1 MQQRTDRILIVEDV
15 DLDAEL
21 IEKEIHRARIPF
33 ESRRA
38 NSRAQF
44 IQEMHQFKP
53 DLILADYSLPQFNVL
68 DALALLQNENQD
80 IPLILVTGHHSE
92 EVAVECM
99 KRGAEDYILKASLKR
114 LPRAVANALAKRRV
128 EADKNLAEA
137 AFRRREEQYRL
148 ITEHTRDLIAL
159 LDLDHHF
166 LYASPSHLRVL
177 GQDPEAMLGKS
188 YEEWIHPGDAKLLK
202 RTFEEALFFRE
213 GCNVEIRWKLQNSN
227 RWHSFETTG
236 SWIFDERGKP
246 QRALLVSRDIS
257 ERKRAETEIE
267 RLAAFPRFNPQPVW
281 AFAADGSLIYFND
294 AVVSLTRTMGK
305 SQPKEVLPLNI
316 GTIVKMCLSTGQSKF
331 RMETNIG
338 RHTITWSFA
347 PIVSHQV
354 VYSWSEDVTDRL
366 NLEAQLRQS
375 QKMESVGQLAAGVA
389 HDFNN
394 ILTIIQGHAQL
405 LLGGRGVDP
414 RIQDS
419 MRQISSAADR
429 AANLTRQLL
438 MFSRKQALQPQLLN
452 LNDIIQNITKML
464 RALVGDQVAL
474 QFDRA
479 RQLPIINAD
488 PGMME
493 QVLVNLT
500 ANARDA
506 MMPRGGTITITTSSV
521 EIDQT
526 YVARHPEAQVGL
538 HLCLSVSDTGH
549 GMSQETL
556 SHIFEPFFTTKEV
569 GKGTGLGLATV
580 YGIVKQHEGWVEVLS
595 EIDMGTTFRIYL
607 PVSAQMTTSEEPI
620 MEPTQALGGQETI
633 LVVED
638 EAGLRDLV
646 KEILQ
651 SYGYRV
657 LEAANGNQALQVWQE
672 HQDEIDLLFTDMM
685 MPEGLTGRELAQRL
699 TNDKPTLHVVYTS
712 GYSVDVVAADFN
724 FREGI
729 NFLQKPYLPETLAQT
744 IRNGL
749 DHKERLSLP

>member
-21 IEKEIHRARIPF
+21 IEKEIRRARIPF

-38 NSRAQF
+38 SSRAQF
-44 IQEMHQFKP
+44 IQEIHQFKP

-68 DALALLQNENQD
+68 DALALLQTEQQD

-114 LPRAVANALAKRRV
+114 LPGAVTNALAKRRV
-128 EADKNLAEA
+128 ESEKLLAEA

-148 ITEHTRDLIAL
+148 ITENTRDLIAL
-159 LDLDHHF
+159 LDLDHNF
-166 LYASPSHLRVL
+166 LYTSPSHQRVL
-177 GQDPEAMLGKS
+177 GQDPEFMLGKS
-188 YEEWIHPGDAKLLK
+188 FEDWVHPTDARLLK

-213 GCNVEIRWKLQNSN
+213 GCNVEIRWKLQTTH
-227 RWHSFETTG
+227 RWQSFETTG
-236 SWIFDERGKP
+236 SWIFDDRGKP

-257 ERKRAETEIE
+257 DRKRAEVEIE

-294 AVVSLTRTMGK
+294 AVVALTRTLGK
-305 SQPKEVLPLNI
+305 SQPREILPLNI
-316 GTIVKMCLSTGQSKF
+316 VTIVKMCLSTGQSKI
-331 RMETNIG
+331 RMDTNLA
-338 RHTITWSFA
+338 RHTLTWSFA

-354 VYSWSEDVTDRL
+354 VYCWSEDVTDRL

-405 LLGGRGVDP
+405 LLSGKGVDT
-414 RIQDS
+414 RVQES
-419 MRQISSAADR
+419 MRQISLAADR

-438 MFSRKQALQPQLLN
+438 MFSRKQAMQPQLLN

-464 RALVGDQVAL
+464 RALVGDQVTL

-493 QVLVNLT
+493 QILVNLT

-506 MMPRGGTITITTSSV
+506 MPRGGTITLTTSTV
-521 EIDQT
+521 EIDQS
-526 YVARHPEAQVGL
+526 YVARHPEAQPGV
-538 HLCLSVSDTGH
+538 HLCLSVTDTGY
-549 GMSQETL
+549 GMSRETL

-580 YGIVKQHEGWVEVLS
+580 YGIAKQHEGWVEVSS
-595 EIDMGTTFRIYL
+595 EIDLGTTFRVYL
-607 PVSAQMTTSEEPI
+607 PVSAQMGSPEEPL

-638 EAGLRDLV
+638 ESGLRDLV

-651 SYGYRV
+651 SYGYQV
-657 LEAANGNQALQVWQE
+657 LEASTGNEALRVWHE
-672 HQDEIDLLFTDMM
+672 HKEGIDLLFTDMM
-685 MPEGLTGRELAQRL
+685 MPEGLTGRELSQRL
-699 TNDKPTLHVVYTS
+699 MAEKPTLRVVYTS

-744 IRNGL
+744 IRNCL
-749 DHKERLSLP
+749 DHKEKLSAC